1 MIKRKLGFK
10 SQISGINMKK
20 EMKDKKESKIFKL
33 SNFKFLNLFKRKQ
46 RNKEE
51 LNRSMKIKGGI
62 VVQLIVSFMIPVG
75 FVIIIGAVSYNKAS
89 ESIIQNY
96 KNSSLQSIKMTS
108 EYLRFGFESVEA
120 TGTQYINDKNM
131 KQYFNGRFSSDSLKS
146 TEVMQ
151 DIKKALLAKRISD
164 VFIENIHI
172 LSSSVFTMTTATKS
186 EKEMYVQF
194 LESSG
199 GKQLALKSN
208 SNYWIGS
215 DSFLDEKFEL
225 KSNEYAFRFV
235 CGFADTKACFVIDI
249 STKTLQDILKD
260 LDFGKGSMVGFVTQD
275 GRELL
280 SNTSDTSLDNTVF
293 SDKEFLTNAFSS
305 KEINISKDVV
315 VKGKRYLFLSSK
327 IGDTG
332 ALVCALI
339 PEATILKQVSGI
351 KNITIILVLLSC
363 IIAVLIGIKVASGI
377 QHIIR
382 YIIHELDKVAEGNLT
397 VKLTVKK
404 KDEFYVLSNGINN
417 MIDNMKALTKK
428 VKVQSESVSL
438 SSKEVMKSSE
448 VFTASTREISDSISE
463 IQMGVS
469 QQAQDAENCLIQ
481 MDNLSDK
488 IQIVSGKTTEISEIA
503 RETKSSVAEGIG
515 SMEELDL
522 RARETSEITGRI
534 VQNIEILEDKSKSIS
549 RIIETI
555 NGIAEQ
561 TNLLSLNAS
570 IEAARAGEAGKGFT
584 VVASEIR
591 KLADQSV
598 KAVRE
603 IEGIIKEIQHQT
615 KEAVHIANEADNVVA
630 KQEIAVNNTEKSLK
644 LLNLNVEKLTDNV
657 ALITDSIMN
666 IDAARAGTLLAIEN
680 ISAVSQQ
687 TAAASTSVNET
698 TSEQLLA
705 VKSLNELSKELDE
718 NSKVLEDVICQFVLD

>member
-1 MIKRKLGFK
+1 MIKRKLEFK
-10 SQISGINMKK
+10 NQFTGINKKK
-20 EMKDKKESKIFKL
+20 EVKVKKERKFFKQG
-33 SNFKFLNLFKRKQ
+33 SFKFLHLLKHNHNQRKELMDS
-46 RNKEE
+46 KE
-51 LNRSMKIKGGI
+51 IKGGI
-62 VVQLIVSFMIPVG
+62 VVKLIGSFMIPVS

-89 ESIIQNY
+89 DSIIKNY

-120 TGTQYINDKNM
+120 TGTQYINDKNI
-131 KQYFNGRFSSDSLKS
+131 KQYFNGRYSTDSLKS

-151 DIKKALLAKRISD
+151 DIKKMLLAKRISD

-172 LSSSVFTMTTATKS
+172 LSNSVFTMTTATKS

-194 LESSG
+194 LDSNG
-199 GKQLALKSN
+199 GKQLAVKSN

-215 DSFLDEKFEL
+215 DNFLDEKFEL
-225 KSNEYAFRFV
+225 KQNEYAFRFV
-235 CGFADTKACFVIDI
+235 CGFADTKSCLVIDV
-249 STKTLQDILKD
+249 STKTLQDIMKD
-260 LDFGKGSMVGFVTQD
+260 LEFGSGSMVGFVTQD

-280 SNTSDTSLDNTVF
+280 SDTSDITSEDTVF
-293 SDKEFLTNAFSS
+293 SDKEFFSGFLTS
-305 KEINISKDVV
+305 KDVTTSKDVV

-339 PEATILKQVSGI
+339 PESIILKQVSGI
-351 KNITIILVLLSC
+351 KNITIVLVLLSC
-363 IIAVLIGIKVASGI
+363 FIAVLVGIKVASGI
-377 QHIIR
+377 QQIIR
-382 YIIHELDKVAEGNLT
+382 YIILELDKVAKGNLT
-397 VKLTVKK
+397 VKLKVKK
-404 KDEFYVLSNGINN
+404 KDEFYILSNGINN

-428 VKVQSESVSL
+428 VKVQSESVSMT
-438 SSKEVMKSSE
+438 SKEVMKSSE
-448 VFTASTREISDSISE
+448 VFTVSTKEISDAIDE

-469 QQAQDAENCLIQ
+469 SQAQDAENCLIQ
-481 MDNLSDK
+481 MDNLSNK

-503 RETKSSVAEGIG
+503 RETKTSVAEGME

-522 RARETSEITGRI
+522 KARETSKITGRF
-534 VQNIEILEDKSKSIS
+534 VHNIEVLEDKSKSIS

-584 VVASEIR
+584 VVAAEIR

-598 KAVRE
+598 KAVKE
-603 IEGIIKEIQHQT
+603 IEDLIKEIQYQT
-615 KEAVHIANEADNVVA
+615 KEAVHIANEADSVVA
-630 KQEIAVNNTEKSLK
+630 KQEVAVNNTENSLKSL
-644 LLNLNVEKLTDNV
+644 NINVEKLIDNV

-680 ISAVSQQ
+680 ISAISQQ

-698 TSEQLLA
+698 TSDQLIA

-718 NSKVLEDVICQFVLD
+718 NSKELENVICQFILD